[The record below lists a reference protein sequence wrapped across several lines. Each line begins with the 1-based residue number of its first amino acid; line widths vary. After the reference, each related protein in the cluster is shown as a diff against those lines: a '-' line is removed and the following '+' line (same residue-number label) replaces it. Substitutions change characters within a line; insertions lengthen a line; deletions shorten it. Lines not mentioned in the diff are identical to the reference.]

1 MHLVCPLPT
10 VVASSH
16 LGDDPAVVGAV
27 AADPVVGAAADP
39 VVGAAADPVV
49 GAAADPVVV
58 AAADPVVGAAADPP
72 AAAVDEPAA
81 AVAFAFVATGIVAIG
96 VAVAVG

>member
-49 GAAADPVVV
+49 V
-58 AAADPVVGAAADPP
+58 AAADPVVG
-72 AAAVDEPAA
+72 AVDEPAA
-81 AVAFAFVATGIVAIG
+81 AVAFAFVVTGIVAIG

>member
-27 AADPVVGAAADP
+27 AADP